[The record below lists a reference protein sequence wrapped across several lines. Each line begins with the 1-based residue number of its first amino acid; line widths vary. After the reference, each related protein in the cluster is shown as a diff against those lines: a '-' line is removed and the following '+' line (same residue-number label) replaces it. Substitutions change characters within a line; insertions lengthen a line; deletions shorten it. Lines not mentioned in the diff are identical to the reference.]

1 MVNQEIQSPYKR
13 GGDDGL
19 TFGAYLTVMFFSG
32 IFSQYIPG
40 ANLVS
45 SLMMLGVPAVTYF
58 YLRRYFIKERGRLT
72 VSALWMH
79 GIVTFACGSLLA
91 AFLMFIYMRWIE
103 PDYLHR
109 VWTMFVDVMAQSDDP
124 GMQEIVRVSREAE
137 AHKVQPVT
145 PIIFSIT
152 TIMLAILSGSV
163 LSLIIGVI
171 VKAMGLPR
179 TKNNNI

>member
-1 MVNQEIQSPYKR
+1 MTPSKILTLGKVQASLLFSLDLFVSLPRNMVNQEIQSPYKR

-91 AFLMFIYMRWIE
+91 AFLMFIYMRWKIG
-103 PDYLHR
+103 R
-109 VWTMFVDVMAQSDDP
+109 
-124 GMQEIVRVSREAE
+124 
-137 AHKVQPVT
+137 AHV
-145 PIIFSIT
+145 
-152 TIMLAILSGSV
+152 
-163 LSLIIGVI
+163 
-171 VKAMGLPR
+171 
-179 TKNNNI
+179 